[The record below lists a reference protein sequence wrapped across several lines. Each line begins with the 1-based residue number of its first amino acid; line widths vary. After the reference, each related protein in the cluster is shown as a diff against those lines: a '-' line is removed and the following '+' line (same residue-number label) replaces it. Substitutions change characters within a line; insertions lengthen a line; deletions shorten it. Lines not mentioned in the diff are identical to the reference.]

1 VVDPAAFHDGQET
14 ETMPH
19 PSSRQLLF
27 LLGIP
32 LLILVLV
39 SLRGMEEEPIRV
51 GVVHA
56 LTGVMAQ
63 SEREL
68 VDAVRL
74 AVENIN
80 ASGGLL
86 GRRLDLI
93 VADSRSDDRTAADAA
108 ERLITRERVSVL
120 FACWTSACRKALKP
134 VVERHRH
141 LMFYPLQYEG
151 LEQSS
156 HLIYM
161 GAAPN
166 QQIIPGTR
174 WALDRFG
181 SRIFLLGSDYIFPR
195 TANLIIRDLV
205 TAARGEILGE
215 RYVPLDAT
223 DPGEVISEI
232 QRLQPDAIINTLN
245 GAANRDVFAALKA
258 AGLGRIPVVSFSLA
272 EPELH
277 SMLGDDFHPAH
288 YAVWGYFQSLEDPD
302 NRRFVDDVHRR
313 FGTQRVV
320 SDPIVSSYNGV
331 NLWAAAVREAGTDDP
346 AQVGRSLGRISVDGP
361 SGIVSLDAAT
371 GHQWRRVY
379 VGHAREDGQFDAVE
393 ISKRPVR
400 PTPFPAYRSRAQWQE
415 QIATLS
421 AGAASSTPGPSGAT
435 P

>member
-1 VVDPAAFHDGQET
+1 
-14 ETMPH
+14 MPH
-19 PSSRQLLF
+19 PSSRQLFF

-39 SLRGMEEEPIRV
+39 SLRGMQEEPIRV

-108 ERLITRERVSVL
+108 EHLILKERVSVL
-120 FACWTSACRKALKP
+120 FACWTSACRKAVKP

-181 SRIFLLGSDYIFPR
+181 SRIYLLGSDYIFPR
-195 TANLIIRDLV
+195 TANLMIRDLV
-205 TAARGEILGE
+205 TASRGEILGE
-215 RYVPLDAT
+215 RYLPLDAT

-245 GAANRDVFAALKA
+245 GAANRVVFAALKA

-272 EPELH
+272 EPELL
-277 SMLGDDFHPAH
+277 SLLGDDFHPAH

-302 NRRFVDDVHRR
+302 NRRFVDDVHKR

-393 ISKRPVR
+393 ISERPVR

-421 AGAASSTPGPSGAT
+421 AGAGPSPPGPSGES